1 VSSTYRQFIL
11 PWTRVA
17 EEDRRLKAVIITV
30 MSLALLLSLA
40 IPFIPVPKEDRN
52 KIKELPPRLAQLVM
66 EKQKPKPKPK
76 PKKVEKKKEKKKE
89 KKEKK
94 KEEKKK
100 PEKKKEKPK
109 PKPKPKKVEPP
120 KPKPKV
126 DRVAEARKKAASAG
140 LLAFTDDL
148 ADLRDAP
155 VTPKL
160 SKGKSLSKGGQSA
173 KKRERKMLTSGVSSS
188 GGINTSNL
196 SSGVGSTNLAGRQ
209 STQVESP
216 VDMVAA
222 VAPST
227 SAVKDAKKPSRTY
240 EEVSLVFDRNKGAI
254 YSLYSRALRKDPT
267 LQGKVV
273 LEITI
278 APSGKVTACKVIS
291 SELGNSRLERK
302 LVARVKMLNF
312 GSRDVETLVVTYPI
326 DFLPS

>member
-1 VSSTYRQFIL
+1 MSGIYRQFIL

-17 EEDRRLKAVIITV
+17 EEDRRLKTFIVTV
-30 MSLALLLSLA
+30 LSSALLLSVA
-40 IPFIPVPKEDRN
+40 IPYIPIPEEDRN
-52 KIKELPPRLAQLVM
+52 KVKELSPRLAQLVM

-76 PKKVEKKKEKKKE
+76 PKPEPKKVEKKE
-89 KKEKK
+89 EKK
-94 KEEKKK
+94 KEEKK
-100 PEKKKEKPK
+100 PEKKKAE
-109 PKPKPKKVEPP
+109 PKPKKVEPP

-155 VTPKL
+155 VAPKL
-160 SKGKSLSKGGQSA
+160 NKGKSLSKGGAAA
-173 KKRERKMLTSGVSSS
+173 KKRERRILTSGVSSS
-188 GGINTSNL
+188 GGINTANL

-209 STQVESP
+209 STRVESP

-222 VAPST
+222 AAPATST
-227 SAVKDAKKPSRTY
+227 AGADAKKPSRTY

-291 SELGNSRLERK
+291 SELNSPRLERK

-312 GSRDVETLVVTYPI
+312 GAREVETLIVTYPI

>member
-1 VSSTYRQFIL
+1 MSVYRQFVL

-17 EEDRRLKAVIITV
+17 EEDRRLKVFTV
-30 MSLALLLSLA
+30 TVLSLALLLSVV
-40 IPFIPVPKEDRN
+40 IPLIPVPKEDRN
-52 KIKELPPRLAQLVM
+52 EVKALPPRLAQLVM

-76 PKKVEKKKEKKKE
+76 PEPKKIEKKEEKKE
-89 KKEKK
+89 EKK

-100 PEKKKEKPK
+100 PEEKKEEPK
-109 PKPKPKKVEPP
+109 PKEKKVEPP
-120 KPKPKV
+120 KPKPKF

-140 LLAFTDDL
+140 LLAFSDDL

-155 VTPKL
+155 VAPQL
-160 SKGKSLSKGGQSA
+160 NKGKSLSKGGQAA
-173 KKRERKMLTSGVSSS
+173 KKRERRILTSGATSS
-188 GGINTSNL
+188 GGIDTANL

-222 VAPST
+222 AAPVT
-227 SAVKDAKKPSRTY
+227 PTAKDSKKPSRTY

-278 APSGKVTACKVIS
+278 APSGEVTACKVIS
-291 SELGNSRLERK
+291 SELNDARLERR

-312 GSRDVETLVVTYPI
+312 GARDVETLIVTYPI

>member
-1 VSSTYRQFIL
+1 VSRTYRQFIL

-17 EEDRRLKAVIITV
+17 EEDRRLKVVIVTV
-30 MSLALLLSLA
+30 MSVALLLSLA
-40 IPFIPVPKEDRN
+40 IPFIPVPKEDRS
-52 KIKELPPRLAQLVM
+52 KVKELPPRLAQLVM

-76 PKKVEKKKEKKKE
+76 PKKVEKKKEEKKKEE

-94 KEEKKK
+94 KEEKK

-109 PKPKPKKVEPP
+109 PKPKKVEP
-120 KPKPKV
+120 PKPKV
-126 DRVAEARKKAASAG
+126 DRVAEARKKAATAG
-140 LLAFTDDL
+140 LLAFSDDL

-155 VTPKL
+155 VAPKL
-160 SKGKSLSKGGQSA
+160 NKGKPLSKGGAAA
-173 KKRERKMLTSGVSSS
+173 KKRERKILTSGVSSS
-188 GGINTSNL
+188 GGINTANL

-222 VAPST
+222 AAPST
-227 SAVKDAKKPSRTY
+227 SPAADAKKPSRTY

-278 APSGKVTACKVIS
+278 APSGKVTACKIIS
-291 SELGNSRLERK
+291 SELNSPRLERK
-302 LVARVKMLNF
+302 LVSRVKMLNF
-312 GSRDVETLVVTYPI
+312 GARDVETLIVTYPI

>member
-1 VSSTYRQFIL
+1 SSYRQFIL
-11 PWTRVA
+11 PWTRIA
-17 EEDRRLKAVIITV
+17 EEDRRLKLIIVTV

-52 KIKELPPRLAQLVM
+52 KVKELPPRLAQLVM

-76 PKKVEKKKEKKKE
+76 PKKVEKKKEEKKKE

-94 KEEKKK
+94 KEEKK

-109 PKPKPKKVEPP
+109 PKPKEKKVEP
-120 KPKPKV
+120 PKPKV

-140 LLAFTDDL
+140 LLAFSDDL
-148 ADLRDAP
+148 ADLRDTP
-155 VTPKL
+155 VAPKL
-160 SKGKSLSKGGQSA
+160 NKGKPLSKGGAAA

-188 GGINTSNL
+188 GGINTANL

-209 STQVESP
+209 TTQVESP

-222 VAPST
+222 AAPAT
-227 SAVKDAKKPSRTY
+227 PTGKDAKKPSRTY

-278 APSGKVTACKVIS
+278 APSGKVTACKIVS
-291 SELGNSRLERK
+291 SELNSPKLERK
-302 LVARVKMLNF
+302 LVSRVKMLNF
-312 GSRDVETLVVTYPI
+312 GARDVETLVVTYPI

>member
-1 VSSTYRQFIL
+1 MSSTYRQFIL
-11 PWTRVA
+11 PWTRVR
-17 EEDRRLKAVIITV
+17 EEDHRLKLVVVTV
-30 MSLALLLSLA
+30 MSVALLLSVL

-52 KIKELPPRLAQLVM
+52 KVKELPPRLAQLVM
-66 EKQKPKPKPK
+66 EKQKPKPKPQ
-76 PKKVEKKKEKKKE
+76 PKKIEKKE
-89 KKEKK
+89 EKK
-94 KEEKKK
+94 KEEKKKEEKK

-109 PKPKPKKVEPP
+109 PKEKKVEP
-120 KPKPKV
+120 PKPKV

-140 LLAFTDDL
+140 LLAFSDDL

-155 VTPKL
+155 VAPKLNKDKPL
-160 SKGKSLSKGGQSA
+160 SKGVAA

-188 GGINTSNL
+188 GGIDTASL

-209 STQVESP
+209 TTQVESP

-222 VAPST
+222 AAPAPST
-227 SAVKDAKKPSRTY
+227 GKDAKKPSRTY

-278 APSGKVTACKVIS
+278 APSGKVTDCKIIS
-291 SELGNSRLERK
+291 SELNDPRLERR
-302 LVARVKMLNF
+302 LVSRVKMLDF
-312 GSRDVETLVVTYPI
+312 GARDVETLIVTYPI

>member
-1 VSSTYRQFIL
+1 MSSAYRQFVL

-17 EEDRRLKAVIITV
+17 EEDRRLTIVIVTV
-30 MSLALLLSLA
+30 LSTALLLSVA
-40 IPFIPVPKEDRN
+40 IPFIPIPEEDHN
-52 KIKELPPRLAQLVM
+52 KVKELPPRLAQLVM
-66 EKQKPKPKPK
+66 EKQKPKPKPE
-76 PKKVEKKKEKKKE
+76 PKKVEKKEEKKKE
-89 KKEKK
+89 KEKEKE
-94 KEEKKK
+94 KEEKK
-100 PEKKKEKPK
+100 PEKKKEE
-109 PKPKPKKVEPP
+109 PKPKKVEPP

-148 ADLRDAP
+148 AALRDAP
-155 VTPKL
+155 VAPKL
-160 SKGKSLSKGGQSA
+160 NKGKPLSKGGAAA
-173 KKRERKMLTSGVSSS
+173 KVRERKILTSGVSSS
-188 GGINTSNL
+188 GGINTANL

-222 VAPST
+222 AA
-227 SAVKDAKKPSRTY
+227 SATPTAGADAKKASRTY

-278 APSGKVTACKVIS
+278 AASGKVTACKIIS
-291 SELGNSRLERK
+291 SELNNPRLERR

-312 GSRDVETLVVTYPI
+312 GARDVETLIVTYPI

>member
-1 VSSTYRQFIL
+1 MSSIYRQFVL

-17 EEDRRLKAVIITV
+17 EEDRRLKVFIVTV
-30 MSLALLLSLA
+30 LSLALLLSVV
-40 IPFIPVPKEDRN
+40 IPLIPVPEEDRN
-52 KIKELPPRLAQLVM
+52 KAKELPPRLAQLVM

-76 PKKVEKKKEKKKE
+76 PEPKKVEKKEE
-89 KKEKK
+89 KKEE

-100 PEKKKEKPK
+100 PEKKKEEPK
-109 PKPKPKKVEPP
+109 PKKKVEPP

-140 LLAFTDDL
+140 LLAFSDDL

-155 VTPKL
+155 VAPRL
-160 SKGKSLSKGGQSA
+160 NKGKSLSKGGQAA
-173 KKRERKMLTSGVSSS
+173 KKRERRILTSGATSS
-188 GGINTSNL
+188 GGINTANL
-196 SSGVGSTNLAGRQ
+196 SSGVGNTNLAGRQ

-222 VAPST
+222 AGPAT
-227 SAVKDAKKPSRTY
+227 PTAKDSKKPSRTY

-278 APSGKVTACKVIS
+278 APSGEVTACKVIS
-291 SELGNSRLERK
+291 SELNDARLERR

-312 GSRDVETLVVTYPI
+312 GARDVETLIVTYPI

>member
-1 VSSTYRQFIL
+1 MSSAYRQFIL

-17 EEDRRLKAVIITV
+17 EEDRRLKIFIVTV
-30 MSLALLLSLA
+30 MSISLLLSLV
-40 IPFIPVPKEDRN
+40 IPLIPIPKEDRN
-52 KIKELPPRLAQLVM
+52 KVKELPPRLAQLMM

-76 PKKVEKKKEKKKE
+76 PEPKKVEKKEEKKKE
-89 KKEKK
+89 KEKEKK
-94 KEEKKK
+94 KEEKK
-100 PEKKKEKPK
+100 PEKKKEEPK
-109 PKPKPKKVEPP
+109 PKKKVEPP

-126 DRVAEARKKAASAG
+126 DRVAEARKKAASVG
-140 LLAFTDDL
+140 LLAFSDDL

-155 VTPKL
+155 VAPQL
-160 SKGKSLSKGGQSA
+160 NKGKSLSTGGQAA
-173 KKRERKMLTSGVSSS
+173 KKRERRILTSGATSS
-188 GGINTSNL
+188 GGINTANL

-222 VAPST
+222 AAPAT
-227 SAVKDAKKPSRTY
+227 PTAKDSKKPSRTY

-278 APSGKVTACKVIS
+278 APSGEVTACKVIS
-291 SELGNSRLERK
+291 SELNDARLERR

-312 GSRDVETLVVTYPI
+312 GTRDVETLIVTYPI